1 MTTADAAAPLD
12 ADVVVA
18 GAGPAARAIARS
30 CAAMA
35 LDVLLVAPDPGAPWR
50 QTYGAWEDEWLAL
63 CELGVYEPDAIRAAV
78 RTRWERPVLHGLTA
92 REVERAYVALDN
104 VALARAL
111 AHPGVRELRGLG
123 ISTRYD
129 GEGGPVAIV
138 VETSAGAPPRELRA
152 RAVVDAAGARTLLTT
167 YRWRAM
173 RAVQSAW
180 GVVVP
185 ESAAPRHAG
194 RCTFMDWTP
203 APGSEDDPDPTF
215 LYALG
220 FGDGTVLLE
229 ETSLARGAALEA
241 SALRA
246 RLERR
251 VGADVVSRAIATE
264 EVHIPM
270 GESLPIAEGAAV
282 AFGAAASYPHP
293 VTGYSVAASLAAA
306 PRVARALARGMVDG
320 AAGPSLAH
328 IGRRAAWPRRARRA
342 RRLHRYGMRILLA
355 LRGRE
360 AAAFF
365 DALAAMPAR
374 RWAPLMATWV
384 PARRVAGAMARM
396 SLSAPWEVRR
406 LLLPRRRR
414 RPSGGDGAR
423 RPPSPP
429 R

>member
-1 MTTADAAAPLD
+1 MTSAGASAPLD

-35 LDVLLVAPDPGAPWR
+35 LDVLLVAPDPAASWR
-50 QTYGAWEDEWLAL
+50 QTYGAWEDDWLAL
-63 CELGVYEPDAIRAAV
+63 GALGVYEPDAIRGAV
-78 RTRWERPVLHGLTA
+78 RDRWDRPVLRGLVA
-92 REVERAYVALDN
+92 REVDRAYVALDN

-111 AHPGVRELRGLG
+111 AHPGVREMHGLA
-123 ISTRYD
+123 IASRHD
-129 GEGGPVAIV
+129 GDGGPAVLV

-152 RAVVDAAGARTLLTT
+152 RAIVDAAGARTLLTT

-185 ESAAPRHAG
+185 ESAAPHHAG

-203 APGSEDDPDPTF
+203 APGAEDDPDPTF

-229 ETSLARGAALEA
+229 ETSLARGVALDA
-241 SALRA
+241 SVLRA

-251 VGADVVSRAIATE
+251 VGAEVVSRAVATE

-270 GESLPIAEGAAV
+270 GETLPVAEGAAV

-320 AAGPSLAH
+320 AAGPSLARL
-328 IGRRAAWPRRARRA
+328 GRRAAWPRRARRA

-355 LRGRE
+355 LRGHE

-374 RWAPLMATWV
+374 AWAPLMATWV
-384 PARRVAGAMARM
+384 PARRVAAAMARM
-396 SLSAPWEVRR
+396 SLSAPWAVRR

-414 RPSGGDGAR
+414 PARAGDDAR
-423 RPPSPP
+423 RPPNPT